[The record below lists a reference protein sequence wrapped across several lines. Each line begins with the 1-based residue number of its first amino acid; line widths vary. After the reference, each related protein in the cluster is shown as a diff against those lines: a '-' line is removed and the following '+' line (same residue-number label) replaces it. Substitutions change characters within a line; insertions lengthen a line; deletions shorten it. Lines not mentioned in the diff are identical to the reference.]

1 MKINIFFFLIS
12 VSLISGCAS
21 STKTYGPS
29 GEQAYSLNCSGTVR
43 NWGMCFE
50 KAGEICKSRG
60 YKIINA
66 TTDSGTI
73 VSATQGQLFATTT
86 RARTMLISCN

>member
-1 MKINIFFFLIS
+1 MKMFLVLLS
-12 VSLISGCAS
+12 VLLISGCAS
-21 STKTYGPS
+21 SSKTYGPS
-29 GEQAYSLNCSGTVR
+29 GEQAYSLNCSGTAR

-60 YKIINA
+60 YEIINA

-73 VSATQGQLFATTT
+73 ISATQSQLFATTT
-86 RARTMLISCN
+86 RSRTMLVSCN